1 MRRIALAVIAVTGVV
16 SLPLTSAYADP
27 NPAASIP
34 VPPAIPGQA
43 VCSLSTQLSSI
54 VGLTATASGY
64 AVVDKANSRL
74 LSRVYQMSSSCKLTT
89 PISYSGGSG
98 EARDPRDIQ
107 ASPDGKDYWV
117 ADSGDSLQSPE
128 RTSIGLWKI
137 PVNKSQGTLYHFT
150 FPQGDG
156 PYDADAMLIGSNGSP
171 IFITYPLTGPAG
183 IYVPTTAPNPSGAS
197 VPLTK
202 AGQFTPENTG
212 TSNKLGPPGRLV
224 VTGGAVSPDGTKVVL
239 RTYSDAYEWDVTGGD
254 IVKTLTTGT
263 PRITPLPDEAQGE
276 AITYSHDGKYFLTVS
291 DLSTG
296 GASML
301 RYTPAAA
308 IVVKKAGTGGGSGA
322 GNGGGQS
329 WFSKLSLNQLT
340 FMVAAVGIIGL
351 AMVLFGVIGITQARK
366 RRPATAKG
374 AAAEGAEE
382 WAQQREP
389 VAASAQASARPG
401 RFSRDPERSGGSV
414 YPGDRSDPPDAGYVN
429 PRGGRD
435 QPPPPR
441 GRPAPPQSG
450 GTYRSG
456 EGAGGTY
463 RGGADR
469 GGADRGGADRGG
481 ADRGGADRGGA
492 DRGGAD
498 RGGADRGGADRGG
511 ADRGGPP
518 RGGSGG
524 GPYSGGS
531 YSGGTYSSGGYEP
544 PAPPPP
550 PPSRAG
556 GVARSHRPETRRG
569 PRDNA
574 PPPRRG
580 GGGYSEEH
588 DGFDDLRRLSE

>member
-1 MRRIALAVIAVTGVV
+1 VDKNN
-16 SLPLTSAYADP
+16 SA
-27 NPAASIP
+27 
-34 VPPAIPGQA
+34 
-43 VCSLSTQLSSI
+43 LSSRI
-54 VGLTATASGY
+54 
-64 AVVDKANSRL
+64 
-74 LSRVYQMSSSCKLTT
+74 YQMSSSCKLTT
-89 PISYSGGSG
+89 PISYTGGSN

-107 ASPDGKDYWV
+107 VSPDGKDYWV
-117 ADSGDSLQSPE
+117 ADSGDNLQSPE
-128 RTSIGLWKI
+128 RSSIGLWKI

-156 PYDADAMLIGSNGSP
+156 PYDSDALLIGSNGSP
-171 IFITYPLTGPAG
+171 IFVTYPLTGPAG
-183 IYVPTTAPNPSGAS
+183 IYVPTAAPNPSGAN
-197 VPLTK
+197 VPLRK

-239 RTYSDAYEWDVTGGD
+239 RTYSDAYEWDVAGGD
-254 IVKTLTTGT
+254 IVKALTTGT

-296 GASML
+296 GASVL
-301 RYTPAAA
+301 RYAPAAA
-308 IVVKKAGTGGGSGA
+308 VVVKKAGTGGASSTGDS
-322 GNGGGQS
+322 GGQS

-340 FMVAAVGIIGL
+340 FMVAAVGVIGL
-351 AMVLFGVIGITQARK
+351 AMVLGGVIGITQARK

-389 VAASAQASARPG
+389 VAAQASARPG
-401 RFSRDPERSGGSV
+401 RFGRDPERSGGSV
-414 YPGDRSDPPDAGYVN
+414 YPGDRGGPPDAGYVN
-429 PRGGRD
+429 PPGGRD

-456 EGAGGTY
+456 EGGGTY

-469 GGADRGGADRGG
+469 GGADRGGQDRGG
-481 ADRGGADRGGA
+481 VDRGAAG
-492 DRGGAD
+492 
-498 RGGADRGGADRGG
+498 
-511 ADRGGPP
+511 RGGPP
-518 RGGSGG
+518 HGGSGSG
-524 GPYSGGS
+524 TYSGGS

-550 PPSRAG
+550 PQSRAG

-574 PPPRRG
+574 PPPRRA
-580 GGGYSEEH
+580 GGYSEEH